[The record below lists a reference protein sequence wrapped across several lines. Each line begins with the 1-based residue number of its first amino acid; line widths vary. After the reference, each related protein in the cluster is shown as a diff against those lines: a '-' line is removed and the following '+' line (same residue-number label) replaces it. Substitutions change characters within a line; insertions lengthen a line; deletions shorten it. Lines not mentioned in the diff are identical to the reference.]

1 MKMASKKTPENTLG
15 QLLICLR
22 MSELHYVV
30 KETPYSAFV
39 TIRKKFVKSSN
50 KDVHENEN
58 VVKDINDNSKE
69 LERENCQQKQKVK
82 ELEKECAMLQFEKE
96 ELEIKLEAV
105 EKQNIT
111 LEDQI
116 EVEMARNR
124 EVVKDNEKLYN
135 ENNDI
140 KNESAKTKNK
150 SIETTKKLEVLGKSM
165 KELDDKV
172 FLLEHIVKNRELE
185 IDSLRK
191 ELESFQATTSIEC
204 KNCDVKETV
213 CLDSHQKESESF
225 QDTTSMRN
233 YVTCD
238 HCEFVDENEASM
250 RLHMKETHEVVKCET
265 CNETFGGSNKLKNH
279 MCRIPIED
287 PEYFDMYMR
296 NWYRIGDCIPVFSKR
311 LKKELIILHSENC
324 WESKNSCS
332 DIPENVDTSVKA
344 TVDENNIIHTA
355 AIKSTALRKDGTICW
370 LELISL
376 LATHLPNYSKF

>member
-1 MKMASKKTPENTLG
+1 
-15 QLLICLR
+15 
-22 MSELHYVV
+22 
-30 KETPYSAFV
+30 
-39 TIRKKFVKSSN
+39 
-50 KDVHENEN
+50 
-58 VVKDINDNSKE
+58 
-69 LERENCQQKQKVK
+69 
-82 ELEKECAMLQFEKE
+82 MLQFEKE

-213 CLDSHQKESESF
+213 CLDSPQKESESF

-233 YVTCD
+233 HVTCD
-238 HCEFVDENEASM
+238 QCEFVDENEASM

-265 CNETFGGSNKLKNH
+265 CNETLTE
-279 MCRIPIED
+279 I
-287 PEYFDMYMR
+287 
-296 NWYRIGDCIPVFSKR
+296 
-311 LKKELIILHSENC
+311 
-324 WESKNSCS
+324 
-332 DIPENVDTSVKA
+332 
-344 TVDENNIIHTA
+344 
-355 AIKSTALRKDGTICW
+355 
-370 LELISL
+370 
-376 LATHLPNYSKF
+376 